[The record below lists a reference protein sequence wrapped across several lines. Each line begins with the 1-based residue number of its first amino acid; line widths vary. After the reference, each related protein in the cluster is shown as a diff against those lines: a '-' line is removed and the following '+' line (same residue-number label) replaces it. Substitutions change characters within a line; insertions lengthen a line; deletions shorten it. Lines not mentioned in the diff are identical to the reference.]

1 MSMDI
6 KVSNKKMFLCYIPR
20 DNIAEWLKFPT
31 QNFSSFKKKTNNSFN
46 LNQIQITKKILQ
58 I

>member
-1 MSMDI
+1 MDI